1 MDLTLKNK
9 ELNTLYRVL
18 DKIKITN
25 MRANRGRAKL
35 LAKVVDKIN
44 EYAKDETDLIDMYA
58 AKDKD
63 DKFVIDEHKNI
74 KLADPAK
81 LDELNGLLN
90 ELAGEEIVIKGGEYS
105 KRFIDFLEYLA
116 ESEDEFTA
124 QEIIIVDSILEQYEG
139 SKGE

>member
-1 MDLTLKNK
+1 MQLTIKNK
-9 ELNTLYRVL
+9 DLNTLYCVL

-63 DKFVIDEHKNI
+63 D
-74 KLADPAK
+74 
-81 LDELNGLLN
+81 
-90 ELAGEEIVIKGGEYS
+90 
-105 KRFIDFLEYLA
+105 
-116 ESEDEFTA
+116 
-124 QEIIIVDSILEQYEG
+124 
-139 SKGE
+139 

>member
-81 LDELNGLLN
+81 LDELN
-90 ELAGEEIVIKGGEYS
+90 ELADEEIVIKGGEYS
-105 KRFIDFLEYLA
+105 KRFIDFLNFLE
-116 ESEDEFTA
+116 ECEDEFTSS
-124 QEIIIVDSILEQYEG
+124 EIILIDNILEQFEE
-139 SKGE
+139 SKKGEKP

>member
-63 DKFVIDEHKNI
+63 GKFVIDEHKNI
-74 KLADPAK
+74 KLA
-81 LDELNGLLN
+81 
-90 ELAGEEIVIKGGEYS
+90 
-105 KRFIDFLEYLA
+105 
-116 ESEDEFTA
+116 
-124 QEIIIVDSILEQYEG
+124 
-139 SKGE
+139 

>member
-81 LDELNGLLN
+81 LDELNDLLN
-90 ELAGEEIVIKGGEYS
+90 ELADEEIVIKGGEYS
-105 KRFIDFLEYLA
+105 KRFIDFLN
-116 ESEDEFTA
+116 F
-124 QEIIIVDSILEQYEG
+124 
-139 SKGE
+139 